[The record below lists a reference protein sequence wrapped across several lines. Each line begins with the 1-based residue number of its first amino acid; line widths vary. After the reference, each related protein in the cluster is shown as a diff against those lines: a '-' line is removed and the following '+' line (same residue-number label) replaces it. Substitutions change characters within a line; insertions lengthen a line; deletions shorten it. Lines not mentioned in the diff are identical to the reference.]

1 MGIIK
6 RLISAGSN
14 TSTQHSKNSLVTATF
29 GDKIQFGIILAI
41 DQYFRLEFSH
51 IHNAAGL

>member
-1 MGIIK
+1 
-6 RLISAGSN
+6 
-14 TSTQHSKNSLVTATF
+14 LVTAMF